1 MLPVPSI
8 PILSIPDPALSATPQ
23 QTFPS
28 PSMSAFAFHVWPRL
42 ACQSYP
48 SHSIPRLPC
57 VSRPFQSSPFL
68 VCLTLPEHSVPEH
81 ASPAYATA
89 LAFNDC
95 KVINTSSNSGEMP
108 SAIATDLALYREA
121 IALANSRAAT
131 SLALSLS

>member
-8 PILSIPDPALSATPQ
+8 PFLSIPCLPVPSTPFLSIPCLPDPALPFPTP
-23 QTFPS
+23 P
-28 PSMSAFAFHVWPRL
+28 
-42 ACQSYP
+42 C
-48 SHSIPRLPC
+48 LPHLN
-57 VSRPFQSSPFL
+57 RPLRAHP
-68 VCLTLPEHSVPEH
+68 CLPLLSTYGL